1 MAPSTRETTRRHSQD
16 EQIGPAGPRTW
27 QGVEL
32 EPDERIVKEFTESSK
47 IPVLM
52 GLGFWPILAWLFSSW
67 AWLLFAVPG
76 MIFAAWW
83 TSERK
88 YCITDKRIMARV
100 GIFNKEATQI
110 RLDRISNVS
119 VERPFYNQARE
130 DGIVRITTAGGPQRE
145 LVIPRLPDPDAI
157 ANLLRH

>member
-1 MAPSTRETTRRHSQD
+1 MTERRVSWNERRQV
-16 EQIGPAGPRTW
+16 EEVRVW
-27 QGVEL
+27 QGVDL
-32 EPDERIVKEFTESSK
+32 EPDERIVKEFTESAWM
-47 IPVLM
+47 PMLM
-52 GLGFWPILAWLFSSW
+52 ALGFWPILAWLFSSW
-67 AWLLFAVPG
+67 SLLLWAIPGMLFAR
-76 MIFAAWW
+76 WW

-119 VERPFYNQARE
+119 VERPFYNQAVE